1 MLVVRKFCV
10 RTKQMTQILIPGSI
24 FSRDDSFVA
33 LVTAYTVLYRTD
45 STIRRRLV

>member
-1 MLVVRKFCV
+1 MLVVRKLCV

-33 LVTAYTVLYRTD
+33 LVTAYTVLCRTD
-45 STIRRRLV
+45 STLLERD